1 MKHYRW
7 CNVKS
12 IFYQKSY
19 LTWMFGSAKRLTRNI
34 VLKAGRRMDQKRKV
48 TIYDVASASGV
59 SASTVGSI
67 LNGTWEQRRISKE
80 LAGRIT
86 GIAAE
91 LGYRQNR
98 QASALRT
105 SRSGLIGMILPLHDN
120 RYFSSLSQ
128 AFEEEARKR
137 SLCPVVV
144 STLRDPDE
152 EKRTVATLI
161 SHNVDKLFIAGATD
175 PDPLSIMCREA
186 GIPHINVD
194 LPGTLAAS
202 VVTDNYFGASELTRH
217 LLGSSPRTFD
227 PADIYFIGGNKADFN
242 TIERIRGFQDTLK
255 AEAGKVADLYQINQ
269 CGYGP
274 DEAERA
280 MQTLLD
286 QLGTLPRAIFVNST
300 IAFEG
305 VFRVLKT
312 LPDIAFEH
320 FSVGCYDWDPF
331 LSHLHFPVAM
341 VRQNARA
348 MIETAFEIVDAAGS
362 QSAEITFIKPE
373 LVVSV

>member
-1 MKHYRW
+1 ME
-7 CNVKS
+7 
-12 IFYQKSY
+12 
-19 LTWMFGSAKRLTRNI
+19 L
-34 VLKAGRRMDQKRKV
+34 KRKV

-67 LNGTWEQRRISKE
+67 LNGSWEQRRISKD
-80 LAGRIT
+80 LATKIIGV
-86 GIAAE
+86 AAD

-175 PDPLSIMCREA
+175 PDPLSVMCREA

-194 LPGTLAAS
+194 LPGLLTAS
-202 VVTDNYFGASELTRH
+202 VVTDNYFGATELTRH
-217 LLGSSPRTFD
+217 LISSSNKSFN

-255 AEAGKVADLYQINQ
+255 TVTGKVAEAHQINQ

-274 DEAERA
+274 DAAEIA
-280 MQTLLD
+280 MQSLLD

-305 VFRVLKT
+305 VFRVLKM
-312 LPDIAFEH
+312 LPDEAFQQ
-320 FSVGCYDWDPF
+320 FAVGCYDWDPF
-331 LSHLHFPVAM
+331 LSHLHFPVSM
-341 VRQNARA
+341 VRQDAKA
-348 MIETAFEIVDAAGS
+348 MIQTAFTIVEDHHNKTNDV
-362 QSAEITFIKPE
+362 TFIRPE
-373 LVVSV
+373 LIVPAR

>member
-1 MKHYRW
+1 ME
-7 CNVKS
+7 
-12 IFYQKSY
+12 
-19 LTWMFGSAKRLTRNI
+19 
-34 VLKAGRRMDQKRKV
+34 QKRKV
-48 TIYDVASASGV
+48 TIYDVALATGV

-67 LNGTWEQRRISKE
+67 LNGSWEQRRISKD
-80 LAGRIT
+80 LAARISVS
-86 GIAAE
+86 AAE

-137 SLCPVVV
+137 SLCPVIV

-152 EKRTVATLI
+152 EMRTVATLI

-175 PDPLSIMCREA
+175 PDPLSEMCRKA

-194 LPGTLAAS
+194 LPGSLAAS
-202 VVTDNYFGASELTRH
+202 VVTDNYFGASELTNH
-217 LLGSSPRTFD
+217 LISQNSAGFNPG
-227 PADIYFIGGNKADFN
+227 AIYFIGGNKGDFN
-242 TIERIRGFQDTLK
+242 TIERVRGFQDALK
-255 AEAGKVADLYQINQ
+255 SATGKTAKPEQINQ

-274 DEAERA
+274 DEAEKA
-280 MQTLLD
+280 MQTLLNH
-286 QLGTLPRAIFVNST
+286 LGGLPQAIFVNST

-305 VFRVLKT
+305 VFRVLKL
-312 LPDIAFEH
+312 LPDEAFNT
-320 FSVGCYDWDPF
+320 FAVGCYDWDPF

-341 VRQNARA
+341 VRQDARA
-348 MIETAFEIVDAAGS
+348 MIGKAFEIVDD
-362 QSAEITFIKPE
+362 AEANVLKVSFIKPE
-373 LVVSV
+373 LIFGIRA

>member
-1 MKHYRW
+1 ME
-7 CNVKS
+7 
-12 IFYQKSY
+12 
-19 LTWMFGSAKRLTRNI
+19 
-34 VLKAGRRMDQKRKV
+34 QKRKV

-67 LNGTWEQRRISKE
+67 LNGTWKQRRISKE
-80 LAGRIT
+80 LAGKIT
-86 GIAAE
+86 GIATD

-128 AFEEEARKR
+128 SFEEEARKR

-144 STLRDPDE
+144 STLRDPAE

-194 LPGTLAAS
+194 LPGALAAS
-202 VVTDNYFGASELTRH
+202 VVTDNYFGASALTGH
-217 LLGSSPRTFD
+217 LIGQSGPEFKFK
-227 PADIYFIGGNKADFN
+227 DIFFIGGNKTDFN
-242 TIERIRGFQDTLK
+242 TMERMRGFQDTLK
-255 AEAGKVADLYQINQ
+255 TATGTPAASSQINP

-274 DEAERA
+274 DEAEQA
-280 MQTLLD
+280 MQALLE

-312 LPDIAFEH
+312 LPDTAFEH